1 MWQKY
6 KKTTIGKSPTPRNW
20 SPDEMKIVGWCLE
33 NNIAIS
39 CMPDWKNDRDK
50 WVIDIKISIDPHWE
64 GSSDEWRIELTINKK
79 IHLDP
84 KIYKADEAHV
94 KMYEYAKYYYD
105 KYRK

>member
-6 KKTTIGKSPTPRNW
+6 KKTTIGKSPTSRNW

-50 WVIDIKISIDPHWE
+50 WVIDIKINKNTHTDPNTYE
-64 GSSDEWRIELTINKK
+64 NDTVLN
-79 IHLDP
+79 
-84 KIYKADEAHV
+84 KIY
-94 KMYEYAKYYYD
+94 EYYKYYYD
-105 KYRK
+105 KYRN

>member
-20 SPDEMKIVGWCLE
+20 NPDEMKIVGWCLE

-50 WVIDIKISIDPHWE
+50 WVIDIKINKNTYTDPHRY
-64 GSSDEWRIELTINKK
+64 DNDVVYNK
-79 IHLDP
+79 
-84 KIYKADEAHV
+84 V
-94 KMYEYAKYYYD
+94 NEYYKYYYD
-105 KYRK
+105 KHKK